1 MNYFGKSDIGKS
13 RVDNQDSFAIC
24 PLDGDCTLFVV
35 CDGVGGAAGGAVA
48 SSLIVQ
54 VFSES
59 VRRRIAEQFAN
70 IGKKEHRI
78 SETTARTVLL
88 QSLEEAHEALCHRAE
103 SDPELS
109 SMSTTIVALLLLKS
123 VAYVLNVGDSRAY
136 ILSSGTLTRLTKDHT
151 YVQNLIDNGVL
162 TPDMA
167 SGYRYKNIIT
177 RSVGMVTDP
186 TPDLYKISLSELNG
200 YSFLLCTDGLT
211 NMVDDSTI
219 EKLLSMPGSPRSK
232 ADKLISLANRNGGLD
247 NITAIVA
254 CERG

>member
-13 RVDNQDSFAIC
+13 RSDNQDRYAIC
-24 PLDGDCTLFVV
+24 PLEGDCTLFVV

-48 SSLIVQ
+48 SSLTVQ
-54 VFSES
+54 VFSEAVS
-59 VRRRIAEQFAN
+59 RKIAEQNAE
-70 IGKKEHRI
+70 KKERRI
-78 SETTARTVLL
+78 SESIARTILL
-88 QSLEEAHEALCHRAE
+88 QSLEEAHEAICHRAGSE
-103 SDPELS
+103 PELS

-151 YVQNLIDNGVL
+151 YAQDLIDHGVL
-162 TPDMA
+162 SPDMA
-167 SGYRYKNIIT
+167 SEYKYKNVIT

-186 TPDLYKISLSELNG
+186 TPDLYKISLSDLSG

-211 NMVDDSTI
+211 NMVDESAI
-219 EKLLSMPGSPRSK
+219 EKLLSLPGSPRSK
-232 ADKLISLANRNGGLD
+232 VEKLISLANRRGGFD